1 MLIRIRQDR
10 AAPTRAARRAML
22 LRMALALGAGSGLP
36 GFSTPAQAAGT
47 PVRLSSS
54 GIGSAGSVWQP
65 LFDQGKVA
73 SKGLDISW
81 IGGDPGQV
89 QTQLLAGAVDVSAF
103 GALGASEVNG
113 RGGDITIFGPLLH
126 NHGRWIVHEGSP
138 YKSPKDLRGKKIAT
152 LPPASDTFRHAQM
165 AAALQ
170 GLDLRNDFQVVHG
183 PPVGNLALFSRRD
196 VEAVITIEPTATRLV
211 ASGAREIARVGDMW
225 KEATG
230 DTAPLLLNGLGA
242 RRGWV
247 SANRA
252 TAAAVVKLYT
262 SLNAELRERPQLL
275 AQFHSAMGIPAGE
288 TAAIQLLPKR
298 LAEAY
303 ATQWDDKVTA
313 GLDRQ
318 IEVAVKLGILARKP
332 ERSVYEAPVRAG

>member
-1 MLIRIRQDR
+1 MLIRIRKDR
-10 AAPTRAARRAML
+10 AAPASAARRAML
-22 LRMALALGAGSGLP
+22 LRMALALGAGTGLT
-36 GFSTPAQAAGT
+36 GFAGLARAAGA

-65 LFDQGKVA
+65 LFDQGKI
-73 SKGLDISW
+73 SNNGLDIAW

-89 QTQLLAGAVDVSAF
+89 QTQLLAGAVDVSAY
-103 GALGASEVNG
+103 GALGASEAAA
-113 RGGDITIFGPLLH
+113 RGGDVTIFGPLLH

-138 YKSPKDLRGKKIAT
+138 YKSPRDLRGKRIAT

-196 VEAVITIEPTATRLV
+196 VEAVITIEPTATRLI
-211 ASGAREIARVGDMW
+211 AGGAREIARVGDMW
-225 KEATG
+225 KDATG

-242 RRGWV
+242 RRGWLN
-247 SANRA
+247 ANRA
-252 TAAAVVKLYT
+252 AAAAVVKLYT

-275 AQFHSAMGIPAGE
+275 AQYHTAMGIPATE

-298 LAEAY
+298 LAEVY
-303 ATQWDDKVTA
+303 ATQWDEKVAA

-318 IEVAVKLGILARKP
+318 IEVALKLGILARKP
-332 ERSVYEAPVRAG
+332 ERSVYELATRAG